1 MAKENTEKL
10 SLLDQEL
17 DEASAKFLEESLN
30 SWKEATAQ
38 QLMDE
43 FEQVKQEKIEELEEE
58 NLSYRE
64 ELKEEYAEKMLSA
77 LEELKESVRAEITAS
92 VLQNNPEIK
101 ILEQIKELVAPVI
114 NEDYRSNAYE
124 DSILTL
130 QTENEELK
138 RQIELTEGAKTLA
151 TLVAGYDTPVRN
163 LIVSLIKEG
172 GPDEVTNQ
180 FYEILESLEN
190 VFNEKEN
197 DEESEEEPDGDE
209 ESEDDESEE
218 EPEEDLGDGE
228 EEGKEKKDAKKKK
241 NKKDEEEEDPEKEES
256 TEESYLNT
264 GLDGL
269 TEEVKKT
276 NRLRDAI
283 AGLARQ

>member
-1 MAKENTEKL
+1 MADKENSKL

-17 DEASAKFLEESLN
+17 DESSAKFLEESLN

-58 NLSYRE
+58 NLAYRE

-130 QTENEELK
+130 QAENEELK
-138 RQIELTEGAKTLA
+138 HQIDLTEGAKTLA
-151 TLVAGYDTPVRN
+151 TLVAGYDAPVRN

-172 GPDEVTNQ
+172 GPEEVTNQ

-190 VFNEKEN
+190 VFNEKEEKEDP
-197 DEESEEEPDGDE
+197 DEEDPT
-209 ESEDDESEE
+209 ED
-218 EPEEDLGDGE
+218 PDGE
-228 EEGKEKKDAKKKK
+228 EDPDLDGEDPDGEEDEEGKKKGKKEKKDTK
-241 NKKDEEEEDPEKEES
+241 KKDEEEGSDEDP
-256 TEESYLNT
+256 TEESYLDT

-276 NRLRDAI
+276 NSLKNI
-283 AGLARQ
+283 ISGLARQ

>member
-1 MAKENTEKL
+1 MAKENTDKL

-138 RQIELTEGAKTLA
+138 RQIDLTEGAKTLA

-190 VFNEKEN
+190 VFNEKEDEN
-197 DEESEEEPDGDE
+197 EEDEEDPDTDDTD
-209 ESEDDESEE
+209 EDDESEE
-218 EPEEDLGDGE
+218 DPDDEEDLDDDDG
-228 EEGKEKKDAKKKK
+228 KKGAKKKK
-241 NKKDEEEEDPEKEES
+241 DKKTDEEETDEDES
-256 TEESYLNT
+256 AEESYLDT
-264 GLDGL
+264 GLEGL

>member
-17 DEASAKFLEESLN
+17 DEGSAKFLEESLN

-151 TLVAGYDTPVRN
+151 TLVAGYDAPVRN
-163 LIVSLIKEG
+163 LIVSLIKED
-172 GPDEVTNQ
+172 GPDGVTNQ

-190 VFNEKEN
+190 VFNEKE
-197 DEESEEEPDGDE
+197 EEKEGDE
-209 ESEDDESEE
+209 ED
-218 EPEEDLGDGE
+218 PEEDPGEDEEGGEEDPDETGE
-228 EEGKEKKDAKKKK
+228 EEDPDEKKKKGAKKK
-241 NKKDEEEEDPEKEES
+241 NKKDEEEEDPEEDP
-256 TEESYLNT
+256 TEESYLDT
-264 GLDGL
+264 GLEGL